1 MSPAI
6 SLNGVTK
13 TFGATQALNDV
24 TISVPAGR
32 VTAILGANGAGKST
46 AIRLLMGFDSPDSG
60 TVSVLGLNPKTHA
73 TEIRS
78 RTGYVPDT
86 PSLYDW
92 MTVAEIGWFA
102 AGFYPTGFQSEFDRL
117 IRRFD
122 LTPGDRIRGLSK
134 GMKAKLSLTLAMAH
148 RPALLVMDEPTS
160 GLDPLIR
167 REFLE
172 SMIDVAAEGRTVLL
186 ASHQVGEVE
195 RVADDVIVLLNG
207 TVAAHESLDALKR
220 SVSEVTISVPFSD
233 QQRESVVP
241 EISGHI
247 VAHVLCGSDHIWLVR
262 DLDAGRLSDLCR
274 RQNLPA
280 PVVRKPTLEETLLIM
295 LRQLRQESRELRQEP
310 KAPEEESSTNRAAT
324 F

>member
-6 SLNGVTK
+6 RLNGVSK
-13 TFGATQALNDV
+13 SFGTTQALNDV

-148 RPALLVMDEPTS
+148 RPSLLVMDEPTS

-207 TVAAHESLDALKR
+207 TVAAHESVDALKR

-233 QQRESVVP
+233 QQRESAVP
-241 EISGHI
+241 EVPGKI
-247 VAHVLCGSDHIWLVR
+247 VAHVVCGSDHIWIVR
-262 DLDAGRLSDLCR
+262 DLDIDRLSETCR

-295 LRQLRQESRELRQEP
+295 LRQLRQESREHTQEST
-310 KAPEEESSTNRAAT
+310 APVEQSSKNKAAT

>member
-13 TFGATQALNDV
+13 SFGATQALNNV
-24 TISVPAGR
+24 SISVPAGR

-274 RQNLPA
+274 RQNLPV

-310 KAPEEESSTNRAAT
+310 KAPVEESSTNRAAT